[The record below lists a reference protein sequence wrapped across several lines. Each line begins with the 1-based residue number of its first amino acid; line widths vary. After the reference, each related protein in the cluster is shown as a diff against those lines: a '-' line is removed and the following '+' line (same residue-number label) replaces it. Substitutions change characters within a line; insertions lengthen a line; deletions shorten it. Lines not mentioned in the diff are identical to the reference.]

1 MPLWR
6 KWIDM
11 SVPIR
16 VLLIDDEKIFVE
28 SLSKVLKKRGMVVLA
43 AYDGPTALNV
53 QSTEEADVIV
63 LDLRMPG
70 MDGLAVLKEIRT
82 RDPITPVI
90 LLTGHIDIDRVT
102 QVLDEGAAEVLLKP
116 CPVDILVS
124 AIENAC
130 ELKTF
135 TKEVIDKQ

>member
-28 SLSKVLKKRGMVVLA
+28 SLTKVLRKRGMVVLA
-43 AYDGPTALNV
+43 AYDGPTALKV

-90 LLTGHIDIDRVT
+90 LLTGHIDIDRVA

-135 TKEVIDKQ
+135 TREVIDKR

>member
-1 MPLWR
+1 
-6 KWIDM
+6 M
-11 SVPIR
+11 SDPIR

-28 SLSKVLKKRGMVVLA
+28 SLTKILKKRGMEVLT
-43 AYDGPTALNV
+43 AYDGPTALEV
-53 QSTEEADVIV
+53 HSTEEADVIV

-70 MDGLAVLKEIRT
+70 MDGLAVLKEIRI
-82 RDPITPVI
+82 RDSLTPVI

-102 QVLDEGAAEVLLKP
+102 QVLNEGAVEVLLKP

-135 TKEVIDKQ
+135 TKDVIDRQGDK